1 MPISIIHYTM
11 EYLQFEFKNVPE
23 ELTEI
28 LEAELGMVD
37 GFEGMNYENDGINAC
52 YQSKDFNANI
62 IKAIA
67 EQYQLDYNVS
77 EVAQQNWN
85 AVWESSF
92 EPIVIDDFCYIRAD
106 FHEKPTTT
114 FEHEIIITPKMSF
127 GTGHHATTQQVM
139 RMMRNIDF
147 SGKSVFDF
155 GTGTGILAIL
165 AAQLG
170 AATVFAN
177 DVDEWCVENTIE
189 NCERNDIGNVTVT
202 LDSIEVLPKQATYDV
217 ILANINRHI
226 LLAYM
231 HDMYTLTNNG
241 GTLIL
246 SGILIEDIEMVNQ
259 AAVSAGFTQT
269 NISDLNNWVAIQY
282 AK

>member
-1 MPISIIHYTM
+1 M

-28 LEAELGMVD
+28 LEAELGMVE
-37 GFEGMNYENDGINAC
+37 GFEGMNYEYDGINAC
-52 YQSKDFNANI
+52 YQSKDFDENT

-67 EQYQLDYNVS
+67 DQYQLTYTVTP
-77 EVAQQNWN
+77 VAQQNWN

-106 FHEKPTTT
+106 FHEKPTTS
-114 FEHEIIITPKMSF
+114 FQHEIIITPKMSF

-147 SGKSVFDF
+147 TGKSVFDF

-170 AATVFAN
+170 ATTVFAN

-189 NCERNDIGNVTVT
+189 NCERNAISNVTVT
-202 LDSIEVLPKQATYDV
+202 LDSIEVLPMQATYDV

-231 HDMYTLTNNG
+231 HDMYTLTNDG

-246 SGILIEDIEMVNQ
+246 SGILTEDIAMVNQ
-259 AAVSAGFTQT
+259 AAVTAGFTQT
-269 NISDLNNWVAIQY
+269 NISNLNNWVAIQY
-282 AK
+282 IK

>member
-1 MPISIIHYTM
+1 M

-28 LEAELGMVD
+28 LEAELGMVE

-52 YQSKDFNANI
+52 YQSKDFDENT

-67 EQYQLDYNVS
+67 DQYQLTYTVTP
-77 EVAQQNWN
+77 VAQQNWN
-85 AVWESSF
+85 ALWESSF

-139 RMMRNIDF
+139 RLMRNIDF

-170 AATVFAN
+170 ATTVFAN

-189 NCERNDIGNVTVT
+189 NCERNDISNVTVT

-231 HDMYTLTNNG
+231 HDMYKLTNDG

-246 SGILIEDIEMVNQ
+246 SGILTEDIAMVDQ
-259 AAVSAGFTQT
+259 AAVAAGFVQT

-282 AK
+282 SK

>member
-1 MPISIIHYTM
+1 MPIYFFNM

-28 LEAELGMVD
+28 LEAELGLVE
-37 GFEGMNYENDGINAC
+37 GFEGMNYEHDGINAC
-52 YQSKDFNANI
+52 YQSKDFDENT

-67 EQYQLDYNVS
+67 DQYQLTYTVTP
-77 EVAQQNWN
+77 VAQQNWN
-85 AVWESSF
+85 AVWESRF

-189 NCERNDIGNVTVT
+189 NCERNDISNVTVT

-231 HDMYTLTNNG
+231 HDMYTLTNAG

-246 SGILIEDIEMVNQ
+246 SGILTEDIEMVDK
-259 AAVSAGFTQT
+259 AAVAAGFTQT

-282 AK
+282 SK